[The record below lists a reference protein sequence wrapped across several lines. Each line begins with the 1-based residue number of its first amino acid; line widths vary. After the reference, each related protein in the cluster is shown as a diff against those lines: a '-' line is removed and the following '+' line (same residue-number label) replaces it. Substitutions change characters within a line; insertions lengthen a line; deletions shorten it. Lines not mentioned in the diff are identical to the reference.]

1 MISNGGR
8 LSDDLGHRVG
18 VRCGRACVGE
28 SDPVNGTETGHSRP
42 LRVLVTGWSGVL
54 HGEATAGD
62 VLSMAAVTDALTGAG
77 LACDTGWSAV
87 MCPPGGLRLADADPA
102 AYTHLV
108 WACGPLS
115 GEPVAATAARFAGC
129 RRIAVGVSVLD
140 PDDPAVAAFDTVI
153 ARDSGGADGLVDL
166 AARTAVGAVPVVAV
180 FLTSGQQEYGGRRRH
195 EDVNALLGRWLG
207 SRDLARLDLDTRL
220 DPRDWRLAAT
230 PAQVESVVRRVD
242 AVVTTRL
249 HGLVLGL
256 KNGVPAV
263 AVDPVAGGAKVTAQ
277 ARAWDWPVLA
287 AETLTAA
294 ALDVALDSALSG
306 PGRAAARRVAASAPA
321 AGAGQLDALL
331 AALGQARN
339 GTSTASSSAERTSGI
354 P

>member
-1 MISNGGR
+1 M
-8 LSDDLGHRVG
+8 
-18 VRCGRACVGE
+18 
-28 SDPVNGTETGHSRP
+28 NGTGTGHSRP

-62 VLSMAAVTDALTGAG
+62 VLSMAAVTDALTDAG

-102 AYTHLV
+102 DYTHLV

-249 HGLVLGL
+249 HGLVLAL

-287 AETLTAA
+287 AETLTPA
-294 ALDVALDSALSG
+294 ALGVALDSALSG
-306 PGRAAARRVAASAPA
+306 PGRAAARRAAASAPA
-321 AGAGQLDALL
+321 AGAGQIDALL

-339 GTSTASSSAERTSGI
+339 GTSTASSSAERTSGT